1 MRARLEEIVV
11 VASLEWPI
19 WSTDGLSA
27 SILVPIKV
35 AKSPLKNSTQKS
47 RTHTDGSDLLGF
59 VDLSLMS
66 RFMQTHADFA
76 WLGEVLTSRC

>member
-1 MRARLEEIVV
+1 MRARLEDKVA

-19 WSTDGLSA
+19 WSTDGLSV
-27 SILVPIKV
+27 SILAPIKV
-35 AKSPLKNSTQKS
+35 AKSPLKNNTQDS
-47 RTHTDGSDLLGF
+47 RTQIDGSDLLGF